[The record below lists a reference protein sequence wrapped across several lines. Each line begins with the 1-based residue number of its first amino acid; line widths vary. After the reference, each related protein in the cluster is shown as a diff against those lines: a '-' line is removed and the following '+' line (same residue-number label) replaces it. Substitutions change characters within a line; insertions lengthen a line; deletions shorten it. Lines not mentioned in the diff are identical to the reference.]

1 MTWGTYYKQY
11 QNKNKNNKKQ
21 QQWQQQKINQKEPKK
36 STRHININ
44 FILACITK
52 RIGKK
57 NTKTLLST
65 VNIFHHFINPEILE
79 TELPLSVGWLSELE
93 RSWNGAVLVIHVLD
107 QGYFKCFDII
117 SEVHRF
123 IYCTIPVCKLLHRSR
138 TCRLIIVINKP

>member
-1 MTWGTYYKQY
+1 MTTT
-11 QNKNKNNKKQ
+11 KNKPKRA
-21 QQWQQQKINQKEPKK
+21 QKIHKTYKYKFYFSVYNEKNRE
-36 STRHININ
+36 
-44 FILACITK
+44 
-52 RIGKK
+52 K

-123 IYCTIPVCKLLHRSR
+123 IYCTTPVCKLLHRSR